1 MSPLQLSNAITW
13 YKSTLRECKTVGQRK
28 ETNILR
34 NVISLFL
41 LPDCVS
47 CSPVIRCC
55 PMWPPQG
62 IFWPI
67 GLLKELEGH
76 MRRTLRLYVTA
87 NDWWYN
93 KEFDWVER
101 QTLAENLKIRGKH
114 SYLFP
119 EGPVFKLLILS
130 YSWKWWGWKFIKPR
144 CNGGRRS
151 TFVGSRALFRDFSGK
166 QFHCQ
171 MSCDLE
177 VTNKSA
183 RWWEK
188 ISSCITIGFMQLV
201 PGVIMINFFCR

>member
-1 MSPLQLSNAITW
+1 MSPLQLNNAITW

-101 QTLAENLKIRGKH
+101 QTLAENLKVRGKH
-114 SYLFP
+114 NYLFP
-119 EGPVFKLLILS
+119 EGPVFQLWILS
-130 YSWKWWGWKFIKPR
+130 YSWKLWSWKFIKPR

-151 TFVGSRALFRDFSGK
+151 TFETVSLLDVVWPRGNQWERALVGKNFQLYSNWIYATGSRSNHD
-166 QFHCQ
+166 
-171 MSCDLE
+171 
-177 VTNKSA
+177 
-183 RWWEK
+183 
-188 ISSCITIGFMQLV
+188 
-201 PGVIMINFFCR
+201 